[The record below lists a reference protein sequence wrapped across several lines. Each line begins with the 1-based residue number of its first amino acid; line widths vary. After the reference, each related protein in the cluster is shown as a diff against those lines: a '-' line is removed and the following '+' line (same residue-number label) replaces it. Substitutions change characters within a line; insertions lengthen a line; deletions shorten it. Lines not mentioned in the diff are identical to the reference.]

1 MLKRLDCRLENVVSV
16 IASCVVLH
24 NLCEKF
30 GDNFRDEWA
39 DDESTQIGHQ
49 SLHSSATSISSTRAA
64 EIRDAIKDYLAS
76 QQ

>member
-1 MLKRLDCRLENVVSV
+1 M

-30 GDNFRDEWA
+30 GDSFRDEWA
-39 DDESTQIGHQ
+39 DDESIQIGQQ
-49 SLHSSATSISSTRAA
+49 SFHSSATSTSSTHAA